1 MTILEN
7 YTNKLFNKSIDACND
22 AELYKALLDIRVTNL
37 VNYQLTMTRKNSTT
51 SLQSS

>member
-1 MTILEN
+1 MTILES

-22 AELYKALLDIRVTNL
+22 AELYKALLDI
-37 VNYQLTMTRKNSTT
+37 TRDKSRELPTHIDKKNSTT

>member
-22 AELYKALLDIRVTNL
+22 AELYKALLDIMNIF
-37 VNYQLTMTRKNSTT
+37 
-51 SLQSS
+51 SSFIDWTKIG